1 MSGCEGSKK
10 KPLKQSKKAAKQM
23 DKEDKAFRD
32 RKKSRKKELQTKAVV
47 KSSLATGGIKKSGK
61 KLYSCLNI
69 WIPFHN
75 TCCHL

>member
-61 KLYSCLNI
+61 KLFLVPEAMAILNS
-69 WIPFHN
+69 IPA
-75 TCCHL
+75 